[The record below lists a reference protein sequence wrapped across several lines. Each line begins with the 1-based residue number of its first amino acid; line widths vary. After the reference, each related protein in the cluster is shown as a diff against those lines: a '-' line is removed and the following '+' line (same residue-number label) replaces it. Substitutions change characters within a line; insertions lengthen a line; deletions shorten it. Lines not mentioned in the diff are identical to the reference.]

1 MTMLRHLS
9 RSLHEMYVK
18 ENKRLV
24 RFMFAMI
31 VLFYVAVV
39 AYMFSYSS
47 PSAKD
52 AYTGHPQ
59 VTKVVKN

>member
-1 MTMLRHLS
+1 
-9 RSLHEMYVK
+9 MYVK